1 MRVLSKPILRGRGS
15 NKKSI
20 SLLDEDV
27 MLDDKLENKINK
39 KNETVLNKQ
48 INKIIKSSLLK
59 PIKTHCLLL

>member
-1 MRVLSKPILRGRGS
+1 MRVLSKPVLRGKGS

-20 SLLDEDV
+20 DLLDED
-27 MLDDKLENKINK
+27 MMPEDKAANARNKM
-39 KNETVLNKQ
+39 NETVLNKQ